1 MEELYHCSSGKWSSV
16 SVCALTA
23 FILSI
28 STVIKV
34 LLYNCTVDHS
44 LTKTVC
50 LSLLLDPDHL
60 PDEQTGCSKAR
71 SAAQQTFALRLVVGK
86 VKQRSIDL

>member
-1 MEELYHCSSGKWSSV
+1 MTVLMER
-16 SVCALTA
+16 
-23 FILSI
+23 
-28 STVIKV
+28 IKAV
-34 LLYNCTVDHS
+34 KAHTE
-44 LTKTVC
+44 TE
-50 LSLLLDPDHL
+50 DHL